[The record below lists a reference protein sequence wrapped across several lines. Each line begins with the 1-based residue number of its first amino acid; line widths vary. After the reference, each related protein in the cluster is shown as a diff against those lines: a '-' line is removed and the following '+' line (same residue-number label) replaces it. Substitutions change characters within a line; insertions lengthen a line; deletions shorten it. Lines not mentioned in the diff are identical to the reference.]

1 MSNTK
6 KKDGKIIKKWEIL
19 RQGSLIILSFRRIP
33 LLPCSRQK
41 RIKKQRYKERPVQ
54 FLNRTGLVSLSI
66 NDQILS
72 SA

>member
-6 KKDGKIIKKWEIL
+6 KKTGKIIKKWEIL
-19 RQGSLIILSFRRIP
+19 RQGSLIILSFWRIP
-33 LLPCSRQK
+33 LLLCIWQK